1 MVRYPEGYVGRKGVL
16 FLTMINKEK
25 YYDLYNTGITKEE
38 LIFEIGKDKETY
50 GYEWSICAEIL
61 NSLLDKNLDPET
73 YRKRYGEI
81 KRFYEI
87 FQSKLREQTND
98 ELLKEIEER
107 QLELKKEKYKFF
119 DARNEYNALIRKR
132 AREEEINKIII
143 DSVNAL
149 DKDNFEFKKTLKI
162 IEKETMIIPLN
173 DLHCG
178 YVINSMFGKYNQEV
192 LKQRLE
198 KYLSEIENIQ
208 ARHHC
213 EKAIVLAGGDLI
225 SGNIHAEIKR
235 SNNLNVIEQVI
246 TVSEYVSIFLA
257 ELSTIFKSVAF
268 LSVSGNH
275 SRIEKYKDSIKEE
288 RLDDIIEWYLKA
300 KLQNLDIEFDNYI
313 NADATIKIF
322 DVYDKSYILI
332 HGDYDNNSNG
342 LILQKFANKPI
353 TAIFSG
359 HYHHNEVMSQDGI
372 KFIMSGSFIG
382 TDNFTIQ
389 KRIFSQPEQM
399 ITILDENGVYC
410 YYDINL
416 L

>member
-1 MVRYPEGYVGRKGVL
+1 
-16 FLTMINKEK
+16 MINKNK
-25 YYDLYNTGITKEE
+25 YYNLYNTGITKEE

-50 GYEWSICAEIL
+50 GYEWSECAEIL
-61 NSLLDKNLDPET
+61 NSILDKNLDPET

-81 KRFYEI
+81 RRFYEI
-87 FQSKLREQTND
+87 FQSKIKEQTD
-98 ELLKEIEER
+98 SEVLKEIEER
-107 QLELKKEKYKFF
+107 QIELKKEKYKFF
-119 DARNEYNALIRKR
+119 DARNEYNALLRKR

-149 DKDNFEFKKTLKI
+149 KKEDFELKYNK
-162 IEKETMIIPLN
+162 ETNKNETMIIPLN

-178 YVINSMFGKYNQEV
+178 YKIDSVFGKYDEV
-192 LKQRLE
+192 ILKQRLE
-198 KYLSEIENIQ
+198 KYLSEIEKIQ
-208 ARHHC
+208 KQHHC
-213 EKAIVLAGGDLI
+213 EKAIVMGGGDLI

-235 SNNLNVIEQVI
+235 NNNLNIIEQII
-246 TVSEYVSIFLA
+246 TVSEYITNFLVK
-257 ELSTIFKSVAF
+257 LSTLFETVSF

-288 RLDDIIEWYLKA
+288 RLDDIVEWYLKA
-300 KLQNLDIEFDNYI
+300 RLSNFDIQFDDYI

-322 DVYDKSYILI
+322 DVYNKSYILV
-332 HGDYDNNSNG
+332 HGEFDNNDNG

-359 HYHHNEVMSQDGI
+359 HYHHNEVVTKNEI

-389 KRIFSQPEQM
+389 KRIFSRPEQL
-399 ITILDENGVYC
+399 ITIVNKDGVYC
-410 YYDINL
+410 YYDISL

>member
-1 MVRYPEGYVGRKGVL
+1 
-16 FLTMINKEK
+16 MIDKNK
-25 YYDLYNTGITKEE
+25 YYNLYNTGITKEE
-38 LIFEIGKDKETY
+38 LIFEVGKDKETY
-50 GYEWSICAEIL
+50 GYEWSACAEIL
-61 NSLLDKNLDPET
+61 NSILDKNLDPET

-87 FQSKLREQTND
+87 FQSKIKEQTD
-98 ELLKEIEER
+98 SEILKEIEER
-107 QLELKKEKYKFF
+107 QTELKKEKYKFF
-119 DARNEYNALIRKR
+119 DARNEYNALLRKR

-143 DSVNAL
+143 DSVHAINKE
-149 DKDNFEFKKTLKI
+149 DFELKY
-162 IEKETMIIPLN
+162 EKEISKNETMIIPLN

-178 YVINSMFGKYNQEV
+178 YKIDSIFGKYDEIV

-198 KYLSEIENIQ
+198 KYLSEIEKIQ
-208 ARHHC
+208 KQHHC
-213 EKAIVLAGGDLI
+213 EKAIVMGGGDLI

-235 SNNLNVIEQVI
+235 NNNLNIIEQII
-246 TVSEYVSIFLA
+246 TVSEYITNFLVKLSSLFEKVS
-257 ELSTIFKSVAF
+257 F

-288 RLDDIIEWYLKA
+288 RLDDIVEWYLKA
-300 KLQNLDIEFDNYI
+300 RLSNFNIQFDDYI

-322 DVYDKSYILI
+322 DVYNKSYILV
-332 HGDYDNNSNG
+332 HGEFDNNDNG

-359 HYHHNEVMSQDGI
+359 HYHHNEIVTKNEI

-389 KRIFSQPEQM
+389 KRIFSKPEQL
-399 ITILDENGVYC
+399 ITIVNKDGVYC
-410 YYDINL
+410 YYDISL

>member
-1 MVRYPEGYVGRKGVL
+1 
-16 FLTMINKEK
+16 MIDKNK
-25 YYDLYNTGITKEE
+25 YYNLYNTGITKEE
-38 LIFEIGKDKETY
+38 LIFEVGKDKETY
-50 GYEWSICAEIL
+50 GYEWSVCAEIL
-61 NSLLDKNLDPET
+61 NSILDKNLDPET

-87 FQSKLREQTND
+87 FQSKIKEQTD
-98 ELLKEIEER
+98 SEILKEIEER
-107 QLELKKEKYKFF
+107 QTELKKEKYKFF
-119 DARNEYNALIRKR
+119 DARNEYNALLRKR

-143 DSVNAL
+143 DSVHAINKE
-149 DKDNFEFKKTLKI
+149 DFELKY
-162 IEKETMIIPLN
+162 EKEISKNETMIIPLN

-178 YVINSMFGKYNQEV
+178 YKIDSIFGKYDEIV

-198 KYLSEIENIQ
+198 KYLSEIEKIQ
-208 ARHHC
+208 KQHHC
-213 EKAIVLAGGDLI
+213 EKAIVMGGGDLI

-235 SNNLNVIEQVI
+235 NNNLNIIEQII
-246 TVSEYVSIFLA
+246 TVSEYITNFLVKLSSLFEKVS
-257 ELSTIFKSVAF
+257 F

-288 RLDDIIEWYLKA
+288 RLDDIVEWYLKA
-300 KLQNLDIEFDNYI
+300 RLSNFNIQFDDYI

-322 DVYDKSYILI
+322 DVYNKSYILV
-332 HGDYDNNSNG
+332 HGEFDNNDNG
-342 LILQKFANKPI
+342 LILQKFANKQI

-359 HYHHNEVMSQDGI
+359 HYHHNEIVTKNEI

-389 KRIFSQPEQM
+389 KRIFSRPEQL
-399 ITILDENGVYC
+399 ITIVNKDGIYC
-410 YYDINL
+410 YYDISL

>member
-1 MVRYPEGYVGRKGVL
+1 
-16 FLTMINKEK
+16 MINKNK
-25 YYDLYNTGITKEE
+25 YYNLYNTGITKEE

-50 GYEWSICAEIL
+50 GYEWSECAEIL
-61 NSLLDKNLDPET
+61 NSILDKNLDPET

-81 KRFYEI
+81 RRFYEI
-87 FQSKLREQTND
+87 FQSKIKEQTDN
-98 ELLKEIEER
+98 EVLKEIEER
-107 QLELKKEKYKFF
+107 QIELKKEKYKFF
-119 DARNEYNALIRKR
+119 DARNEYNALLRKR

-149 DKDNFEFKKTLKI
+149 KKEDFELKYNK
-162 IEKETMIIPLN
+162 ETNKNETMIIPLN

-178 YVINSMFGKYNQEV
+178 YKIDSVFGKYDEV
-192 LKQRLE
+192 ILKQRLE
-198 KYLSEIENIQ
+198 KYLSEIEKIQ
-208 ARHHC
+208 KQHHC
-213 EKAIVLAGGDLI
+213 EKAIVMGGGDLI

-235 SNNLNVIEQVI
+235 NNNLNIIEQII
-246 TVSEYVSIFLA
+246 TVSEYITNFLVK
-257 ELSTIFKSVAF
+257 LSTLFETVSF

-288 RLDDIIEWYLKA
+288 RLDDIVEWYLKA
-300 KLQNLDIEFDNYI
+300 RLSNFDIQFDDYI

-322 DVYDKSYILI
+322 DVYNKSYILV
-332 HGDYDNNSNG
+332 HGEFDNNDNG

-359 HYHHNEVMSQDGI
+359 HYHHNEVVTKNEI

-389 KRIFSQPEQM
+389 KRIFSRPEQL
-399 ITILDENGVYC
+399 ITIVNKDGVYC

>member
-1 MVRYPEGYVGRKGVL
+1 
-16 FLTMINKEK
+16 MIDKNK
-25 YYDLYNTGITKEE
+25 YYNLYNTGITKEE
-38 LIFEIGKDKETY
+38 LIFEVGKDKETY
-50 GYEWSICAEIL
+50 GYEWSVCAEIL
-61 NSLLDKNLDPET
+61 NSILDKNLDPET

-87 FQSKLREQTND
+87 FQSKIKEQTDN
-98 ELLKEIEER
+98 EILKEIEER
-107 QLELKKEKYKFF
+107 QTELKKEKYKFF
-119 DARNEYNALIRKR
+119 DARNEYNALLRKR

-143 DSVNAL
+143 DSVHAINKE
-149 DKDNFEFKKTLKI
+149 DFELKY
-162 IEKETMIIPLN
+162 EKEISKNETMIIPLN

-178 YVINSMFGKYNQEV
+178 YKIDSIFGKYDEIV

-198 KYLSEIENIQ
+198 KYLSEIEKIQ
-208 ARHHC
+208 KQHHC
-213 EKAIVLAGGDLI
+213 EKAIVMGGGDLI

-235 SNNLNVIEQVI
+235 NNNLNIIEQII
-246 TVSEYVSIFLA
+246 TVSEYITNFLVKLSSLFEKVS
-257 ELSTIFKSVAF
+257 F

-288 RLDDIIEWYLKA
+288 RLDDIVEWYLKA
-300 KLQNLDIEFDNYI
+300 RLSNFNIQFDDYI

-322 DVYDKSYILI
+322 DVYNKSYILV
-332 HGDYDNNSNG
+332 HGEFDNNDNG

-359 HYHHNEVMSQDGI
+359 HYHHNEIVTKNEI

-389 KRIFSQPEQM
+389 KRIFSRPEQL
-399 ITILDENGVYC
+399 ITIVNKDGIYC
-410 YYDINL
+410 YYDISL

>member
-1 MVRYPEGYVGRKGVL
+1 
-16 FLTMINKEK
+16 MIDKNK
-25 YYDLYNTGITKEE
+25 YYNLYNTGITKEE
-38 LIFEIGKDKETY
+38 LIFEVGKDKETY
-50 GYEWSICAEIL
+50 GYEWSVCAEIL
-61 NSLLDKNLDPET
+61 NSILDKNLDPET

-87 FQSKLREQTND
+87 FQSKIKEQTDN
-98 ELLKEIEER
+98 EILKEIEER
-107 QLELKKEKYKFF
+107 QTELKKEKYKFF
-119 DARNEYNALIRKR
+119 DARNEYNALLRKR

-143 DSVNAL
+143 DSVHAINKE
-149 DKDNFEFKKTLKI
+149 DFELKY
-162 IEKETMIIPLN
+162 EKEISKNETMIIPLN
-173 DLHCG
+173 DIHCG
-178 YVINSMFGKYNQEV
+178 YKIDSIFGKYDEIV

-198 KYLSEIENIQ
+198 KYLSEIEKIQ
-208 ARHHC
+208 KQHHC
-213 EKAIVLAGGDLI
+213 EKAIVMGGGDLI

-235 SNNLNVIEQVI
+235 NNNLNIIEQII
-246 TVSEYVSIFLA
+246 TVSEYITNFLVKLSSLFEKVS
-257 ELSTIFKSVAF
+257 F

-288 RLDDIIEWYLKA
+288 RLDDIVEWYLKA
-300 KLQNLDIEFDNYI
+300 RLSNFNIQFDDYI

-322 DVYDKSYILI
+322 DVYNKSYILV
-332 HGDYDNNSNG
+332 HGEFDNNDNG

-359 HYHHNEVMSQDGI
+359 HYHHNEIVTKNEI

-389 KRIFSQPEQM
+389 KRIFSRPEQL
-399 ITILDENGVYC
+399 ITIVNKDGIYC
-410 YYDINL
+410 YYDISL

>member
-1 MVRYPEGYVGRKGVL
+1 
-16 FLTMINKEK
+16 MIDKNK
-25 YYDLYNTGITKEE
+25 YYNLYNTGITKEE
-38 LIFEIGKDKETY
+38 LIFEVGKDKETY
-50 GYEWSICAEIL
+50 GYEWSVCAEIL
-61 NSLLDKNLDPET
+61 NSILDKNLDPET

-87 FQSKLREQTND
+87 FQSKIKEQTDN
-98 ELLKEIEER
+98 EILKEIEER
-107 QLELKKEKYKFF
+107 QTELKKEKYKFF
-119 DARNEYNALIRKR
+119 DARNEYNALLRKR

-143 DSVNAL
+143 DSVHAINKE
-149 DKDNFEFKKTLKI
+149 DFELKY
-162 IEKETMIIPLN
+162 EKEISKNETMIIPLN

-178 YVINSMFGKYNQEV
+178 YKIDSIFGKYDEIV

-198 KYLSEIENIQ
+198 KYLSEIGKIQ
-208 ARHHC
+208 KQHHC
-213 EKAIVLAGGDLI
+213 EKAIVMGGGDLI

-235 SNNLNVIEQVI
+235 NNNLNIIEQII
-246 TVSEYVSIFLA
+246 TVSEYITNFLVKLSSLFEKVS
-257 ELSTIFKSVAF
+257 F

-288 RLDDIIEWYLKA
+288 RLDDIVEWYLKA
-300 KLQNLDIEFDNYI
+300 RLSNFNIQFDDYI

-322 DVYDKSYILI
+322 DVYNKSYILV
-332 HGDYDNNSNG
+332 HGEFDNNDNG

-359 HYHHNEVMSQDGI
+359 HYHYNEIVTKNEI

-389 KRIFSQPEQM
+389 KRIFSRPEQL
-399 ITILDENGVYC
+399 ITIVNKDGIYC
-410 YYDINL
+410 YYDISL

>member
-1 MVRYPEGYVGRKGVL
+1 
-16 FLTMINKEK
+16 MIDKNK
-25 YYDLYNTGITKEE
+25 YYNLYNTGITKEE
-38 LIFEIGKDKETY
+38 LIFEVGKDKETY
-50 GYEWSICAEIL
+50 GYEWSVCAEIL
-61 NSLLDKNLDPET
+61 NSILDKNLDPET

-87 FQSKLREQTND
+87 FQSKIKEQTDN
-98 ELLKEIEER
+98 EILKEIEER
-107 QLELKKEKYKFF
+107 QTELKKEKYKFF
-119 DARNEYNALIRKR
+119 DARNEYNALLRKR

-143 DSVNAL
+143 DSVHAINKE
-149 DKDNFEFKKTLKI
+149 DFELKY
-162 IEKETMIIPLN
+162 EKEISKNETMIIPLN

-178 YVINSMFGKYNQEV
+178 YKIDSIFGKYDEIV

-198 KYLSEIENIQ
+198 KYLSEIEKIQ
-208 ARHHC
+208 KQHHC
-213 EKAIVLAGGDLI
+213 EKAIVMGGGDLI

-235 SNNLNVIEQVI
+235 NNNLNIIEQII
-246 TVSEYVSIFLA
+246 TVSEYITNFLVKLSSLFEKVS
-257 ELSTIFKSVAF
+257 F

-275 SRIEKYKDSIKEE
+275 SRIERYKDSIKEE
-288 RLDDIIEWYLKA
+288 RLDDIVEWYLKA
-300 KLQNLDIEFDNYI
+300 RLSNFNIQFDDYI

-322 DVYDKSYILI
+322 DVYNKSYILV
-332 HGDYDNNSNG
+332 HGEFDNNDNG

-359 HYHHNEVMSQDGI
+359 HYHHNEIVTKNEI

-389 KRIFSQPEQM
+389 KRIFSKPEQL
-399 ITILDENGVYC
+399 ITIVNKDGIYC
-410 YYDINL
+410 YYDISL

>member
-1 MVRYPEGYVGRKGVL
+1 
-16 FLTMINKEK
+16 MIDKNK
-25 YYDLYNTGITKEE
+25 YYNLYNTGITKEE
-38 LIFEIGKDKETY
+38 LIFEVGKDKETY
-50 GYEWSICAEIL
+50 GYEWSVCAEIL
-61 NSLLDKNLDPET
+61 NSILDKNLDPET

-87 FQSKLREQTND
+87 FQSKIKEQTD
-98 ELLKEIEER
+98 SEIIKEIEER
-107 QLELKKEKYKFF
+107 QTELKKEKYKFF
-119 DARNEYNALIRKR
+119 DARNEYNALLRKR

-143 DSVNAL
+143 DSVHAINKE
-149 DKDNFEFKKTLKI
+149 DFELKY
-162 IEKETMIIPLN
+162 EKEINKNETMIIPLN

-178 YVINSMFGKYNQEV
+178 YKIDSIFGKYDEIV

-198 KYLSEIENIQ
+198 KYLSEIEKIQ
-208 ARHHC
+208 KQHHC
-213 EKAIVLAGGDLI
+213 EKAIVMGGGDLI

-235 SNNLNVIEQVI
+235 NNNLNIIEQII
-246 TVSEYVSIFLA
+246 TVSEYITNFLVKLSSLFERVS
-257 ELSTIFKSVAF
+257 F

-288 RLDDIIEWYLKA
+288 RLDDIVEWYLKA
-300 KLQNLDIEFDNYI
+300 RLSNFNIQFDDYI

-322 DVYDKSYILI
+322 DVYNKSYILV
-332 HGDYDNNSNG
+332 HGEFDNNDNG

-359 HYHHNEVMSQDGI
+359 HYHHNEIVTKNEI

-389 KRIFSQPEQM
+389 KRIFSKPEQL
-399 ITILDENGVYC
+399 ITIVNKDGIYC
-410 YYDINL
+410 YYDISL

>member
-1 MVRYPEGYVGRKGVL
+1 
-16 FLTMINKEK
+16 MINKNK
-25 YYDLYNTGITKEE
+25 YYNLYNTGITKEE

-50 GYEWSICAEIL
+50 GYEWSECAEIL
-61 NSLLDKNLDPET
+61 NSILDKNLDPET

-81 KRFYEI
+81 RRFYEI
-87 FQSKLREQTND
+87 FQSKIKEQTD
-98 ELLKEIEER
+98 SEVLKEIEER
-107 QLELKKEKYKFF
+107 QIELKKEKYKFF
-119 DARNEYNALIRKR
+119 DARNEYNALLRKR

-149 DKDNFEFKKTLKI
+149 KKEDFELKYSK
-162 IEKETMIIPLN
+162 EANKNETMIIPLN

-178 YVINSMFGKYNQEV
+178 YKIDSVFGKYDEV
-192 LKQRLE
+192 ILKQRLE
-198 KYLSEIENIQ
+198 KYLSEIEKIQ
-208 ARHHC
+208 KQHHC
-213 EKAIVLAGGDLI
+213 EKAIVMGGGDLI

-235 SNNLNVIEQVI
+235 NNNLNIIEQII
-246 TVSEYVSIFLA
+246 TVSEYITNFLVK
-257 ELSTIFKSVAF
+257 LSTLFETVSF

-288 RLDDIIEWYLKA
+288 RLDDIVEWYLKA
-300 KLQNLDIEFDNYI
+300 RLSNFDIQFDDYI

-322 DVYDKSYILI
+322 DVYNKSYILV
-332 HGDYDNNSNG
+332 HGEFDNNDNG

-359 HYHHNEVMSQDGI
+359 HYHHNEVVTKNEI

-389 KRIFSQPEQM
+389 KRIFSRPEQL
-399 ITILDENGVYC
+399 ITIVNKDGVYC

>member
-1 MVRYPEGYVGRKGVL
+1 
-16 FLTMINKEK
+16 MIDKNK
-25 YYDLYNTGITKEE
+25 YYNLYNTGITKEE
-38 LIFEIGKDKETY
+38 LIFEVGKDKETY
-50 GYEWSICAEIL
+50 GYEWSVCAEIL
-61 NSLLDKNLDPET
+61 NSILDKNLDPET

-87 FQSKLREQTND
+87 FQSKIKEQTDN
-98 ELLKEIEER
+98 EILKEIEER
-107 QLELKKEKYKFF
+107 QTELKKEKYKFF
-119 DARNEYNALIRKR
+119 DARNEYNALLRKR

-143 DSVNAL
+143 DSVHAINKE
-149 DKDNFEFKKTLKI
+149 DFELKY
-162 IEKETMIIPLN
+162 EKEISKNETMIIPLN

-178 YVINSMFGKYNQEV
+178 YKIDSIFGKYDEIV

-198 KYLSEIENIQ
+198 KYLSEIEKIQ
-208 ARHHC
+208 KQHHC
-213 EKAIVLAGGDLI
+213 EKAIVMGGGDLI

-235 SNNLNVIEQVI
+235 NNNLNIIEQII
-246 TVSEYVSIFLA
+246 TVSEYITNFLVKLSSLFEKVS
-257 ELSTIFKSVAF
+257 F

-275 SRIEKYKDSIKEE
+275 SRIERYKDSIKEE
-288 RLDDIIEWYLKA
+288 RLDDIVEWYLKA
-300 KLQNLDIEFDNYI
+300 RLSNFNIQFDDYI

-322 DVYDKSYILI
+322 DVYNKSYILV
-332 HGDYDNNSNG
+332 HGEFDNNDNG

-359 HYHHNEVMSQDGI
+359 HYHHNEIVTKNEI

-389 KRIFSQPEQM
+389 KRIFSKPEQL
-399 ITILDENGVYC
+399 ITIVNKDSIYC
-410 YYDINL
+410 YYDISL

>member
-1 MVRYPEGYVGRKGVL
+1 
-16 FLTMINKEK
+16 MIDKNK
-25 YYDLYNTGITKEE
+25 YYNLYNNGITKEE

-50 GYEWSICAEIL
+50 GYEWFECSEIL
-61 NSLLDKNLDPET
+61 NSILEKNLDPET

-87 FQSKLREQTND
+87 FQSKIREQTD
-98 ELLKEIEER
+98 KEILKEIEER
-107 QLELKKEKYKFF
+107 QTELKKEKYKFF
-119 DARNEYNALIRKR
+119 DARNEYNALLRKR
-132 AREEEINKIII
+132 AREEEINKIIV

-149 DKDNFEFKKTLKI
+149 NKDDFDLKYDKETKKN
-162 IEKETMIIPLN
+162 ETMIIPLN

-178 YVINSMFGKYNQEV
+178 YKIDSIFGKYDEII

-198 KYLSEIENIQ
+198 KYLSEIEKIQ
-208 ARHHC
+208 KQHHC
-213 EKAIVLAGGDLI
+213 EKAIVMGGGDLI

-235 SNNLNVIEQVI
+235 NNNLNIIEQIV
-246 TVSEYVSIFLA
+246 TVSEYISNFLVKISSLFEAVS
-257 ELSTIFKSVAF
+257 F

-275 SRIEKYKDSIKEE
+275 SRIERYKDSIKEE
-288 RLDDIIEWYLKA
+288 RLDDIVEWYLKA
-300 KLQNLDIEFDNYI
+300 RLSNFNIKFNDYI

-322 DVYDKSYILI
+322 DVYNKSYILV
-332 HGDYDNNSNG
+332 HGEFDDNNNG
-342 LILQKFANKPI
+342 LVLQKFANKPI

-359 HYHHNEVMSQDGI
+359 HYHHNEIVTKNEI

-382 TDNFTIQ
+382 TDSFTIQ
-389 KRIFSQPEQM
+389 KRIFSRPEQL
-399 ITILDENGVYC
+399 ITIVNKDGVYC

>member
-1 MVRYPEGYVGRKGVL
+1 
-16 FLTMINKEK
+16 MIDKNK
-25 YYDLYNTGITKEE
+25 YYNLYNTGITKEE
-38 LIFEIGKDKETY
+38 LIFEVGKDKETY
-50 GYEWSICAEIL
+50 GYEWSVCAEIL
-61 NSLLDKNLDPET
+61 NSILDKNLDPET

-87 FQSKLREQTND
+87 FQSKIKEQTD
-98 ELLKEIEER
+98 SEILKEIEER
-107 QLELKKEKYKFF
+107 QTELKKEKYKFF
-119 DARNEYNALIRKR
+119 DARNEYNALLRKR

-143 DSVNAL
+143 DSVHAINKE
-149 DKDNFEFKKTLKI
+149 DFELKY
-162 IEKETMIIPLN
+162 EKETNKNETMIIPLN

-178 YVINSMFGKYNQEV
+178 YKIDSIFGKYDEIV

-198 KYLSEIENIQ
+198 KYLSEIEKIQ
-208 ARHHC
+208 KQHHC
-213 EKAIVLAGGDLI
+213 EKAIVMGGGDLI

-235 SNNLNVIEQVI
+235 NNNLNIIEQII
-246 TVSEYVSIFLA
+246 TVSEYITNFLVKLSSLFEKVS
-257 ELSTIFKSVAF
+257 F

-288 RLDDIIEWYLKA
+288 RLDDIVEWYLKA
-300 KLQNLDIEFDNYI
+300 RLSNFNIQFDDYI

-322 DVYDKSYILI
+322 DVYNKSYILV
-332 HGDYDNNSNG
+332 HGEFDNNDNG

-359 HYHHNEVMSQDGI
+359 HYHHNEIVTKNEI

-389 KRIFSQPEQM
+389 KRIFSRPEQL
-399 ITILDENGVYC
+399 ITIVNKDGIYC
-410 YYDINL
+410 YYDISL

>member
-1 MVRYPEGYVGRKGVL
+1 
-16 FLTMINKEK
+16 MIDKNK
-25 YYDLYNTGITKEE
+25 YYNLYNTGITKEE
-38 LIFEIGKDKETY
+38 LIFEVGKDKETY
-50 GYEWSICAEIL
+50 GYEWSVCAEIL
-61 NSLLDKNLDPET
+61 NSILDKNLDPET

-87 FQSKLREQTND
+87 FQSKIKEQTD
-98 ELLKEIEER
+98 SEILKEIEER
-107 QLELKKEKYKFF
+107 QTELKKEKYKFF
-119 DARNEYNALIRKR
+119 DARNEYNALLRKR

-143 DSVNAL
+143 DSVHAINKE
-149 DKDNFEFKKTLKI
+149 DFELKY
-162 IEKETMIIPLN
+162 EKEINKNETMIIPLN

-178 YVINSMFGKYNQEV
+178 YKIDSIFGKYDEIV

-198 KYLSEIENIQ
+198 KYLSEIEKIQ
-208 ARHHC
+208 KQHHC
-213 EKAIVLAGGDLI
+213 EKAIVMGGGDLI

-235 SNNLNVIEQVI
+235 NNNLNIIEQII
-246 TVSEYVSIFLA
+246 TVSEYITNFLVKLSSLFEKVS
-257 ELSTIFKSVAF
+257 F

-288 RLDDIIEWYLKA
+288 RLDDIVEWYLKA
-300 KLQNLDIEFDNYI
+300 RLSNFNIQFDDYI

-322 DVYDKSYILI
+322 DVYNKSYILV
-332 HGDYDNNSNG
+332 HGEFDNNDNG

-359 HYHHNEVMSQDGI
+359 HYHHNEIVTKNEI

-389 KRIFSQPEQM
+389 KRIFSRPEQL
-399 ITILDENGVYC
+399 ITIVNKDGIYC
-410 YYDINL
+410 YYDISL

>member
-1 MVRYPEGYVGRKGVL
+1 
-16 FLTMINKEK
+16 MIDKNK
-25 YYDLYNTGITKEE
+25 YYDLYNSGITKEE

-50 GYEWSICAEIL
+50 GYEWFSCAEIL
-61 NSLLDKNLDPET
+61 NSILDKNLDSET

-87 FQSKLREQTND
+87 FQSKIRKQTDD
-98 ELLKEIEER
+98 EILQEIKER
-107 QLELKKEKYKFF
+107 QTELKKEKYKFF
-119 DARNEYNALIRKR
+119 DARNEYNALVRKR
-132 AREEEINKIII
+132 ARQEEINKIIV
-143 DSVNAL
+143 DSIESLNKN
-149 DKDNFEFKKTLKI
+149 DFEFKKPLKI
-162 IEKETMIIPLN
+162 IERETMIIPLN

-178 YVINSMFGKYNQEV
+178 YIMDSVFGKYNEDI
-192 LKQRLE
+192 LKQRME
-198 KYLSEIENIQ
+198 KYLAEIEKIQ
-208 ARHHC
+208 SEHRC
-213 EKAIVLAGGDLI
+213 EKAIVLGGGDLI

-235 SNNLNVIEQVI
+235 SNNLNIIEQII
-246 TVSEYVSIFLA
+246 TVSEYISRFLA
-257 ELSTIFKSVAF
+257 ELSTIFKSVSF

-300 KLQNLDIEFDNYI
+300 KLQNLPIEFDNYI

-322 DVYDKSYILI
+322 DIYDKSYILI
-332 HGDYDNNSNG
+332 HGDYDTNNNC

-359 HYHHNEVMSQDGI
+359 HYHHNEVVTKDGI

-382 TDNFTIQ
+382 VDNFTIQ
-389 KRIFSQPEQM
+389 KRIISQPEQL
-399 ITILDENGVYC
+399 ITIVNDDGVYC

>member
-1 MVRYPEGYVGRKGVL
+1 
-16 FLTMINKEK
+16 MIDKNK
-25 YYDLYNTGITKEE
+25 YYNLYNTGITKEE
-38 LIFEIGKDKETY
+38 LIFEVGKDKETY
-50 GYEWSICAEIL
+50 GYEWSVCAEIL
-61 NSLLDKNLDPET
+61 NSILDKNLDPET

-87 FQSKLREQTND
+87 FQSKIKEQTD
-98 ELLKEIEER
+98 SEILKEIEER
-107 QLELKKEKYKFF
+107 QTELKKEKYKFF
-119 DARNEYNALIRKR
+119 DARNEYNALLRKR

-143 DSVNAL
+143 DSVHAINKE
-149 DKDNFEFKKTLKI
+149 DFELKY
-162 IEKETMIIPLN
+162 EKEISKNETMIIPLN
-173 DLHCG
+173 DIHCG
-178 YVINSMFGKYNQEV
+178 YKIDSIFGKYDEIV

-198 KYLSEIENIQ
+198 KYLSEIEKIQ
-208 ARHHC
+208 KQHHC
-213 EKAIVLAGGDLI
+213 EKAIVMGGGDLI

-235 SNNLNVIEQVI
+235 NNNLNIIEQII
-246 TVSEYVSIFLA
+246 TVSEYITNFLVKLSSLFEKVS
-257 ELSTIFKSVAF
+257 F

-288 RLDDIIEWYLKA
+288 RLDDIVEWYLKA
-300 KLQNLDIEFDNYI
+300 RLSNFNIQFDDYI

-322 DVYDKSYILI
+322 DVYNKSYILV
-332 HGDYDNNSNG
+332 HGEFDNNDNG

-359 HYHHNEVMSQDGI
+359 HYHHNEIVTKNEI

-389 KRIFSQPEQM
+389 KRIFSRPEQL
-399 ITILDENGVYC
+399 ITIVNKDGIYC
-410 YYDINL
+410 YYDISL

>member
-1 MVRYPEGYVGRKGVL
+1 
-16 FLTMINKEK
+16 
-25 YYDLYNTGITKEE
+25 
-38 LIFEIGKDKETY
+38 LIFEVGKDKETY
-50 GYEWSICAEIL
+50 GYEWSVCAEIL
-61 NSLLDKNLDPET
+61 NSILDKNLDPET

-87 FQSKLREQTND
+87 FQSKIKEQTDN
-98 ELLKEIEER
+98 EILKEIEER
-107 QLELKKEKYKFF
+107 QTELKKEKYKFF
-119 DARNEYNALIRKR
+119 DERNEYNALLRKR

-143 DSVNAL
+143 DSVHAINKE
-149 DKDNFEFKKTLKI
+149 DFELKY
-162 IEKETMIIPLN
+162 EKEISKNETMIIPLN

-178 YVINSMFGKYNQEV
+178 YKIDSIFGKYDEIV

-198 KYLSEIENIQ
+198 KYLSEIEKIQ
-208 ARHHC
+208 KQHHC
-213 EKAIVLAGGDLI
+213 EKAIVMGGGDLI

-235 SNNLNVIEQVI
+235 NNNLNIIEQIV
-246 TVSEYVSIFLA
+246 TVSEYITNFLVKLSSLFEKVS
-257 ELSTIFKSVAF
+257 F

-275 SRIEKYKDSIKEE
+275 SRIERYKDSIKEE
-288 RLDDIIEWYLKA
+288 RLDDIVEWYLKA
-300 KLQNLDIEFDNYI
+300 RLSNFNIQFDDYI

-322 DVYDKSYILI
+322 DVYNKSYILV
-332 HGDYDNNSNG
+332 HGEFDNNDNG

-359 HYHHNEVMSQDGI
+359 HYHHNEIVTKNEI

-389 KRIFSQPEQM
+389 KRIFSKPEQL
-399 ITILDENGVYC
+399 ITIVNKDGIYC
-410 YYDINL
+410 YYDISL

>member
-1 MVRYPEGYVGRKGVL
+1 
-16 FLTMINKEK
+16 MIDKNK
-25 YYDLYNTGITKEE
+25 YYNLYNTGITKEE
-38 LIFEIGKDKETY
+38 LIFEVGKDKETY
-50 GYEWSICAEIL
+50 GYEWSVCAEIL
-61 NSLLDKNLDPET
+61 NSILDKNLDPET

-87 FQSKLREQTND
+87 FQSKIKEQTD
-98 ELLKEIEER
+98 SEILKEIEER
-107 QLELKKEKYKFF
+107 QTELKKEKYKFF
-119 DARNEYNALIRKR
+119 DARNEYNALLRKR

-143 DSVNAL
+143 DSVHAINKE
-149 DKDNFEFKKTLKI
+149 DFELKY
-162 IEKETMIIPLN
+162 EKEISKNETMIIPLN

-178 YVINSMFGKYNQEV
+178 YKIDSIFGKYDEIV

-198 KYLSEIENIQ
+198 KYLSEIEKIQ
-208 ARHHC
+208 KQHHC
-213 EKAIVLAGGDLI
+213 EKAIVMGGGDLI

-235 SNNLNVIEQVI
+235 NNNLNIIEQII
-246 TVSEYVSIFLA
+246 TVSEYITNFLVKLSSLFEKVS
-257 ELSTIFKSVAF
+257 F

-288 RLDDIIEWYLKA
+288 RLDDIVEWYLKA
-300 KLQNLDIEFDNYI
+300 RLSNFNIQFDDYI

-322 DVYDKSYILI
+322 DVYNKSYILV
-332 HGDYDNNSNG
+332 HGEFDNNDNG

-359 HYHHNEVMSQDGI
+359 HYHHNEIVTKNEI

-389 KRIFSQPEQM
+389 KRIFSRPEQL
-399 ITILDENGVYC
+399 ITIVNKDGIYC
-410 YYDINL
+410 YYDISL

>member
-1 MVRYPEGYVGRKGVL
+1 
-16 FLTMINKEK
+16 MIDKNK
-25 YYDLYNTGITKEE
+25 YYNLYNTGITKEE
-38 LIFEIGKDKETY
+38 LIFEVGKDKETY
-50 GYEWSICAEIL
+50 GYEWSVCAEIL
-61 NSLLDKNLDPET
+61 NSILDKNLDPET

-87 FQSKLREQTND
+87 FQSKIKEQTD
-98 ELLKEIEER
+98 SEILKEIEER
-107 QLELKKEKYKFF
+107 QTELKKEKYKFF
-119 DARNEYNALIRKR
+119 DARNEYNALLRKR

-143 DSVNAL
+143 DSVRAINKE
-149 DKDNFEFKKTLKI
+149 DFELKY
-162 IEKETMIIPLN
+162 EKEISKNETMIIPLN

-178 YVINSMFGKYNQEV
+178 YKIDSIFGKYDEIV

-198 KYLSEIENIQ
+198 KYLSEIEKIQ
-208 ARHHC
+208 KQHHC
-213 EKAIVLAGGDLI
+213 EKAIVMGGGDLI

-235 SNNLNVIEQVI
+235 NNNLNIIEQII
-246 TVSEYVSIFLA
+246 TVSEYITNFLVKLSSLFEKVS
-257 ELSTIFKSVAF
+257 F

-288 RLDDIIEWYLKA
+288 RLDDIVEWYLKA
-300 KLQNLDIEFDNYI
+300 RLSNFNIQFDDYI

-322 DVYDKSYILI
+322 DVYNKSYILV
-332 HGDYDNNSNG
+332 HGEFDNNDNG

-359 HYHHNEVMSQDGI
+359 HYHHNEIVTKNEI

-389 KRIFSQPEQM
+389 KRIFSRPEQL
-399 ITILDENGVYC
+399 ITIVNKDGIYC
-410 YYDINL
+410 YYDISL

>member
-1 MVRYPEGYVGRKGVL
+1 ML
-16 FLTMINKEK
+16 NKDK
-25 YYDLYNTGITKEE
+25 YCELYNTGITKEE
-38 LIFEIGKDKETY
+38 LIYEIGKDKETY
-50 GYEWSICAEIL
+50 GYEWSYCAEIL
-61 NSLLDKNLDPET
+61 NSILDKNLDPET

-87 FQSKLREQTND
+87 FQSKIKKQTNED
-98 ELLKEIEER
+98 ILQEIEER
-107 QLELKKEKYKFF
+107 QIELKKEKYKFF

-132 AREEEINKIII
+132 ARQEEINKLIL
-143 DSVNAL
+143 DSINAL
-149 DKDNFEFKKTLKI
+149 DKNNFEFKKPLKI
-162 IEKETMIIPLN
+162 IERETMIIPLN

-178 YVINSMFGKYNQEV
+178 YIINSIFGEYNENI
-192 LKQRLE
+192 LKKRLE
-198 KYLSEIENIQ
+198 KYLSEIEKIQ
-208 ARHHC
+208 SEHHC
-213 EKAIVLAGGDLI
+213 EKAIVLGGGDLI

-246 TVSEYVSIFLA
+246 TVSEYISRFLA
-257 ELSTIFKSVAF
+257 ELSIIFKSVSF

-300 KLQNLDIEFDNYI
+300 KLQNLNIEFDNYI

-322 DVYDKSYILI
+322 DVYNKSYILI
-332 HGDYDNNSNG
+332 HGDYDTNNNC
-342 LILQKFANKPI
+342 LILQKLVNKPI

-359 HYHHNEVMSQDGI
+359 HYHHNEVVTKDGI

-382 TDNFTIQ
+382 VDNFTIQ
-389 KRIFSQPEQM
+389 KRIISQPEHL
-399 ITILDENGVYC
+399 ITIVNDDGIYC

>member
-1 MVRYPEGYVGRKGVL
+1 
-16 FLTMINKEK
+16 MIDKNK
-25 YYDLYNTGITKEE
+25 YYNLYNTGITKEE
-38 LIFEIGKDKETY
+38 LIFEVGKDKETY
-50 GYEWSICAEIL
+50 GYEWSVCAEIL
-61 NSLLDKNLDPET
+61 NSILDKNLDPET

-87 FQSKLREQTND
+87 FQSKIKEQTD
-98 ELLKEIEER
+98 SEILKEIEER
-107 QLELKKEKYKFF
+107 QTELKKEKYKFF
-119 DARNEYNALIRKR
+119 DARNEYNALLRKR
-132 AREEEINKIII
+132 AREEEINKIIV
-143 DSVNAL
+143 DSVHAI
-149 DKDNFEFKKTLKI
+149 DKEDFELKY
-162 IEKETMIIPLN
+162 EKEISKNETMIIPLN

-178 YVINSMFGKYNQEV
+178 YKIDSIFGKYDEIV

-198 KYLSEIENIQ
+198 KYLSEIEKIQ
-208 ARHHC
+208 KQHHC
-213 EKAIVLAGGDLI
+213 EKAIVMGGGDLI

-235 SNNLNVIEQVI
+235 NNNLNIIEQII
-246 TVSEYVSIFLA
+246 TVSEYITNFLVKLSSLFEKVS
-257 ELSTIFKSVAF
+257 F

-288 RLDDIIEWYLKA
+288 RLDDIVEWYLKA
-300 KLQNLDIEFDNYI
+300 RLSNFNIQFDDYI

-322 DVYDKSYILI
+322 DVYNKSYILV
-332 HGDYDNNSNG
+332 HGEFDNNDNG

-359 HYHHNEVMSQDGI
+359 HYHHNEIVTKNEI

-389 KRIFSQPEQM
+389 KRIFSKPEQL
-399 ITILDENGVYC
+399 ITIVNKDGIYC
-410 YYDINL
+410 YYDISL

>member
-1 MVRYPEGYVGRKGVL
+1 
-16 FLTMINKEK
+16 MIDKNK

-50 GYEWSICAEIL
+50 GWDWVSCAEVL
-61 NSLLDKNLDPET
+61 NSILEKNLDAET

-87 FQSKLREQTND
+87 FQFKI
-98 ELLKEIEER
+98 KEETSEEILQKIEEK
-107 QLELKKEKYKFF
+107 QVELKKERYKFF
-119 DARNEYNALIRKR
+119 DARNEYNALVRKR
-132 AREEEINKIII
+132 ARQEEINKLIV
-143 DSVNAL
+143 DSINAL
-149 DKDNFEFKKTLKI
+149 DKNDFEFKKTLKI

-178 YVINSMFGKYNQEV
+178 YTIDSIFGEYNEKI

-198 KYLSEIENIQ
+198 KYLSEIEKIQ
-208 ARHHC
+208 SEHHC
-213 EKAIVLAGGDLI
+213 EKAIVLGGGDLI

-235 SNNLNVIEQVI
+235 SNNINIIEQII
-246 TVSEYVSIFLA
+246 TVSEYISKILA
-257 ELSTIFKSVAF
+257 DLSTIFKSVSF

-275 SRIEKYKDSIKEE
+275 SRIDKYKDSIKEE
-288 RLDDIIEWYLKA
+288 RLDDIVEWYLKA
-300 KLQNLDIEFDNYI
+300 RLQNLNIEFDNYI
-313 NADATIKIF
+313 NADATMKFF

-332 HGDYDNNSNG
+332 HGDYDTYNNN

-359 HYHHNEVMSQDGI
+359 HYHHNEVVTKDGI
-372 KFIMSGSFIG
+372 KFIMSGSFVGI
-382 TDNFTIQ
+382 DNFTIQ
-389 KRIFSQPEQM
+389 KRIISQPEQL
-399 ITILDENGVYC
+399 ITIVDENGICC

-416 L
+416 LL

>member
-1 MVRYPEGYVGRKGVL
+1 
-16 FLTMINKEK
+16 MINKNK
-25 YYDLYNTGITKEE
+25 YYNLYNTGITKEE

-50 GYEWSICAEIL
+50 GYEWSECSEIL
-61 NSLLDKNLDPET
+61 NSILDKNLDPET

-81 KRFYEI
+81 RRFYEI
-87 FQSKLREQTND
+87 FQSKIKEQTD
-98 ELLKEIEER
+98 SEVLKEIEER
-107 QLELKKEKYKFF
+107 QIELKKEKYKFF
-119 DARNEYNALIRKR
+119 DARNEYNALLRKR

-149 DKDNFEFKKTLKI
+149 KKEDFELKYNK
-162 IEKETMIIPLN
+162 ETNKNETMIIPLN

-178 YVINSMFGKYNQEV
+178 YKIDSVFGKYDEV
-192 LKQRLE
+192 ILKQRLE
-198 KYLSEIENIQ
+198 KYLSEIEKIQ
-208 ARHHC
+208 KQHYC
-213 EKAIVLAGGDLI
+213 EKAIVMGGGDLI

-235 SNNLNVIEQVI
+235 NNNLNIIEQII
-246 TVSEYVSIFLA
+246 TVSEYITNFLVK
-257 ELSTIFKSVAF
+257 LSTLFETVSF

-288 RLDDIIEWYLKA
+288 RLDDIVEWYLKA
-300 KLQNLDIEFDNYI
+300 RLSNFDIQFDDYI

-322 DVYDKSYILI
+322 DVYNKSYILV
-332 HGDYDNNSNG
+332 HGEFDNNDNG

-359 HYHHNEVMSQDGI
+359 HYHHNEVVTKNEI

-382 TDNFTIQ
+382 ADNFTIQ
-389 KRIFSQPEQM
+389 KRIFSRPEQL
-399 ITILDENGVYC
+399 ITIVNKDGVYC

>member
-1 MVRYPEGYVGRKGVL
+1 
-16 FLTMINKEK
+16 MIDKNK

-50 GYEWSICAEIL
+50 GWDWSFCAEIL
-61 NSLLDKNLDPET
+61 NSILEKNLDTET

-87 FQSKLREQTND
+87 FRSKIREETD
-98 ELLKEIEER
+98 EEILQQIEEK
-107 QLELKKEKYKFF
+107 QIELKKERYKFF
-119 DARNEYNALIRKR
+119 DARNEYNALVRKR
-132 AREEEINKIII
+132 ARQEEINKIIV

-149 DKDNFEFKKTLKI
+149 DKDDFEFKKTQKI
-162 IEKETMIIPLN
+162 IKKETMIIPLN

-178 YVINSMFGKYNQEV
+178 YVMKSIFGEYDEKV

-198 KYLSEIENIQ
+198 KYLSEIEKIQ
-208 ARHHC
+208 SEHCC
-213 EKAIVLAGGDLI
+213 EKAIVLGGGDLI

-235 SNNLNVIEQVI
+235 SNNLNIIEQII
-246 TVSEYVSIFLA
+246 TVSEYISKFLA
-257 ELSTIFKSVAF
+257 DLSTIFKSVSF

-275 SRIEKYKDSIKEE
+275 SRIDKYKDSIKEE
-288 RLDDIIEWYLKA
+288 RLDDIVEWYLKA
-300 KLQNLDIEFDNYI
+300 RLQNLNIEFDNYI
-313 NADATIKIF
+313 NADATMKFF
-322 DVYDKSYILI
+322 DVYGKSYILI
-332 HGDYDNNSNG
+332 HGDYDTNNNN

-359 HYHHNEVMSQDGI
+359 HYHHNEIVTKDGI

-389 KRIFSQPEQM
+389 KRIISQPEQL
-399 ITILDENGVYC
+399 ITILTENGVYC

-416 L
+416 LL

>member
-1 MVRYPEGYVGRKGVL
+1 
-16 FLTMINKEK
+16 MIDKNK
-25 YYDLYNTGITKEE
+25 YYNLYNTGITKEE
-38 LIFEIGKDKETY
+38 LIFEVGKDKETY
-50 GYEWSICAEIL
+50 GYEWSVCAEIL
-61 NSLLDKNLDPET
+61 NSILDKNLDPET

-87 FQSKLREQTND
+87 FQSKIKEQTD
-98 ELLKEIEER
+98 SEILKEIEER
-107 QLELKKEKYKFF
+107 QTELKKEKYKFF
-119 DARNEYNALIRKR
+119 DARNEYNALLRKR
-132 AREEEINKIII
+132 AREEEINKIIV
-143 DSVNAL
+143 DSVHAINKE
-149 DKDNFEFKKTLKI
+149 DFELKY
-162 IEKETMIIPLN
+162 EKEINKNETMIIPLN

-178 YVINSMFGKYNQEV
+178 YKIDSIFGKYDEIV

-198 KYLSEIENIQ
+198 KYLSEIEKIQ
-208 ARHHC
+208 KQHHC
-213 EKAIVLAGGDLI
+213 EKAIVMGGGDLI

-235 SNNLNVIEQVI
+235 NNNLNIIEQII
-246 TVSEYVSIFLA
+246 TVSEYITNFLVKLSSLFEKVS
-257 ELSTIFKSVAF
+257 F

-288 RLDDIIEWYLKA
+288 RLDDIVEWYLKA
-300 KLQNLDIEFDNYI
+300 RLSNFNIQFDDYI

-322 DVYDKSYILI
+322 DVYNKSYILV
-332 HGDYDNNSNG
+332 HGEFDNNDNG

-359 HYHHNEVMSQDGI
+359 HYHHNEIVTKNEI

-389 KRIFSQPEQM
+389 KRIFSRPEQL
-399 ITILDENGVYC
+399 ITIVNKDGIYC
-410 YYDINL
+410 YYDISL

>member
-1 MVRYPEGYVGRKGVL
+1 
-16 FLTMINKEK
+16 MIDKNK
-25 YYDLYNTGITKEE
+25 YYNLYNTGITKEE
-38 LIFEIGKDKETY
+38 LIFEVGKDKETY
-50 GYEWSICAEIL
+50 GYEWSVCAEIL
-61 NSLLDKNLDPET
+61 NSILDKNLDPET

-87 FQSKLREQTND
+87 FQSKIKEQTD
-98 ELLKEIEER
+98 SEILKEIEER
-107 QLELKKEKYKFF
+107 QTELKKEKYKFF
-119 DARNEYNALIRKR
+119 DARNEYNALLRKR

-143 DSVNAL
+143 DSVHAINKE
-149 DKDNFEFKKTLKI
+149 DFELKY
-162 IEKETMIIPLN
+162 EKEISKNETMIIPLN

-178 YVINSMFGKYNQEV
+178 YKIDSIFGKYDEIV

-198 KYLSEIENIQ
+198 KYLSEIEKIQ
-208 ARHHC
+208 KQHHC
-213 EKAIVLAGGDLI
+213 EKAIVMGGGDLI

-235 SNNLNVIEQVI
+235 NNNLNIIEQII
-246 TVSEYVSIFLA
+246 TVSEYITNFLVKLSSLFEKVS
-257 ELSTIFKSVAF
+257 F

-288 RLDDIIEWYLKA
+288 RLDDIVEWYLKA
-300 KLQNLDIEFDNYI
+300 RLSNFNIQFDDYI

-322 DVYDKSYILI
+322 DVYNKSYILV
-332 HGDYDNNSNG
+332 HGEFDNNDNG

-359 HYHHNEVMSQDGI
+359 HYHHNEIVTKNEI

-389 KRIFSQPEQM
+389 KRIFSKPEQL
-399 ITILDENGVYC
+399 ITIVNKDGVYC
-410 YYDINL
+410 YYDISL

>member
-1 MVRYPEGYVGRKGVL
+1 
-16 FLTMINKEK
+16 MIDKNK

-50 GYEWSICAEIL
+50 GYAWESCAEIL
-61 NSLLDKNLDPET
+61 NSILDKNVDPES
-73 YRKRYGEI
+73 YRKRYCEI

-87 FQSKLREQTND
+87 FQSKIKEQTDN
-98 ELLKEIEER
+98 EILEEIEKR
-107 QLELKKEKYKFF
+107 QIELKKEKYKFF
-119 DARNEYNALIRKR
+119 DARNEYNALLRKR

-149 DKDNFEFKKTLKI
+149 NENDFELNHIQEIDNP
-162 IEKETMIIPLN
+162 ETMIIPLN

-178 YVINSMFGKYNQEV
+178 YKIESIFGMYDENI

-198 KYLSEIENIQ
+198 KYLSEIEKIQ
-208 ARHHC
+208 KHHHC
-213 EKAIVLAGGDLI
+213 EKAIVLGGGDLI

-235 SNNLNVIEQVI
+235 SNNLNVIEQII
-246 TVSEYVSIFLA
+246 TVSEYISKFLA
-257 ELSTIFKSVAF
+257 ELSKIFKTVAF
-268 LSVSGNH
+268 LSIAGNH

-300 KLQNLDIEFDNYI
+300 RLQNFDIEFDNYI

-322 DVYDKSYILI
+322 DVYNNSYILI
-332 HGDYDNNSNG
+332 HGDYDTNANS

-359 HYHHNEVMSQDGI
+359 HYHHNEIVTKDGI
-372 KFIMSGSFIG
+372 KFIMSGSFVGI
-382 TDNFTIQ
+382 DNFTIQ
-389 KRIFSQPEQM
+389 KRIISHPEQL
-399 ITILDENGVYC
+399 ITILNKNGVYC

>member
-1 MVRYPEGYVGRKGVL
+1 MGRKGIL
-16 FLTMINKEK
+16 SLTMINKEK

-50 GYEWSICAEIL
+50 GYEWSVCAEIL
-61 NSLLDKNLDPET
+61 NSILDKNLDPET

-87 FQSKLREQTND
+87 FQSKIREQTND

-143 DSVNAL
+143 DSINAL
-149 DKDNFEFKKTLKI
+149 DKDNFELKK
-162 IEKETMIIPLN
+162 IEKTITEETIIIPLN

-178 YVINSMFGKYNQEV
+178 YEIKSIFGNYDEKI
-192 LKQRLE
+192 LKCRLE
-198 KYLSEIENIQ
+198 KYLCEIKEIQ
-208 ARHHC
+208 KKHNC
-213 EKAIVLAGGDLI
+213 EKAIVLGGGDLI

-235 SNNLNVIEQVI
+235 SNNLNVIEQII
-246 TVSEYVSIFLA
+246 TVSEYISNFLA
-257 ELSTIFKSVAF
+257 ELSTIFKSISF
-268 LSVSGNH
+268 ISVSGNH

-300 KLQNLDIEFDNYI
+300 KLSNFNIIFNDYI
-313 NADATIKIF
+313 NADATLKIF
-322 DVYDKSYILI
+322 DVYNNSYILV
-332 HGDYDNNSNG
+332 HGDCDDHNNM
-342 LILQKFANKPI
+342 LILQKFAEKPI
-353 TAIFSG
+353 TAVFSG
-359 HYHHNEVMSQDGI
+359 HYHHNEIITKDGM

-382 TDNFTIQ
+382 VDNFTIQ
-389 KRIFSQPEQM
+389 KRIISHPEQL
-399 ITILDENGVYC
+399 ITIVDKRGIKC

>member
-1 MVRYPEGYVGRKGVL
+1 
-16 FLTMINKEK
+16 MIDKNK
-25 YYDLYNTGITKEE
+25 YYNLYNTGITKEE
-38 LIFEIGKDKETY
+38 LIFEVGKDKETY
-50 GYEWSICAEIL
+50 GYEWSVCAEIL
-61 NSLLDKNLDPET
+61 NSILDKNLDPET

-87 FQSKLREQTND
+87 FQSKIKEQTD
-98 ELLKEIEER
+98 SEILKEIEER
-107 QLELKKEKYKFF
+107 QTELKKEKYKFF
-119 DARNEYNALIRKR
+119 DARNEYNALLRKR

-143 DSVNAL
+143 DSVHAINKE
-149 DKDNFEFKKTLKI
+149 DFELKY
-162 IEKETMIIPLN
+162 EKEINKNETMIIPLN

-178 YVINSMFGKYNQEV
+178 YKIDSIFGKYDEIV

-198 KYLSEIENIQ
+198 KYLSEIEKIQ
-208 ARHHC
+208 KQHHC
-213 EKAIVLAGGDLI
+213 EKAIVMGGGDLI

-235 SNNLNVIEQVI
+235 NNNLNIIEQII
-246 TVSEYVSIFLA
+246 TVSEYITNFLVKLSSFFEKVS
-257 ELSTIFKSVAF
+257 F

-288 RLDDIIEWYLKA
+288 RLDDIVEWYLKA
-300 KLQNLDIEFDNYI
+300 RLSNFNIQFDDYI

-322 DVYDKSYILI
+322 DVYNKSYILV
-332 HGDYDNNSNG
+332 HGEFDNNDNG

-359 HYHHNEVMSQDGI
+359 HYHHNEIVTKNEI

-389 KRIFSQPEQM
+389 KRIFSRPEQL
-399 ITILDENGVYC
+399 ITIVNKDGIYC
-410 YYDINL
+410 YYDISL